1 MFVWDLP
8 RRHLVFWWTRVF
20 AVFFSISPTG
30 KQHINTET
38 SMGNFPVRESLCV
51 CPTTPAGLLRDVSQ
65 KKKDSNRNLITFVF
79 LSTANIMWGK
89 RLNLVVFFSLLFIL
103 FYFLFNHLSFQ
114 IVVLEKEILQAE
126 SKPGK
131 FPPPPPSGRLGLFLW
146 CSVMLIDFADGLS
159 PQWPTMLTA
168 SALIQKWQLHFSWPS
183 GPGKMSRGQNY

>member
-131 FPPPPPSGRLGLFLW
+131 FPPPPPEWQARSVFMVLGNANWLCRRPFPT
-146 CSVMLIDFADGLS
+146 VTHDANGLS
-159 PQWPTMLTA
+159 PHPEVTA
-168 SALIQKWQLHFSWPS
+168 SL
-183 GPGKMSRGQNY
+183 